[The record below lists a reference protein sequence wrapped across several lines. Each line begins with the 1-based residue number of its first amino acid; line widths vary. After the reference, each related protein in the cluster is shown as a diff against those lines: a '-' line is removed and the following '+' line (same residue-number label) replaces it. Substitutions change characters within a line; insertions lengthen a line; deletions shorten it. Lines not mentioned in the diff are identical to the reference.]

1 MSSFGQRGPAP
12 PAPCAPDSC
21 RSWHCGPL
29 KPLTLE
35 AVSRLGCEGRRAERS
50 SPGTWRPLATVAGA
64 PGSCWRGPGATV
76 RHVPFPSFPDTRRRP
91 RIRLCRTA
99 GRLPS
104 RLGPGLRP
112 SGWPVI
118 SPACSPVPPGGLPDQ
133 DASLPA
139 PLPCPAPPECRSP
152 RSRMHVLRGT
162 TYTSVWVCRLRAPP
176 RRPLR
181 AAPQPSPPVRSGGRP
196 LFPPQWPCK
205 SGAPFVAAAHR
216 RPGGHHHP
224 PPLLGKWPEPS
235 RVFSG
240 WRRLPSAGSGVE
252 VAQCGAPKGP
262 GPHPRV
268 PQGSSLHPPPLR
280 GLHSSRRPARRGGSP
295 HASRRREARRPRVWL
310 CGWRALSSLSSGEGA
325 GAGRA
330 VGVRSARGAETL
342 AARLRDPASL
352 PRDVPAVRCS
362 PRARRLRRAGRTLG
376 PLCRRCPAGG
386 RPPASSSGGRTR
398 AHAPRGLPVAASHLV
413 LFSYFVAV
421 V

>member
-104 RLGPGLRP
+104 RLGSGLRP

-152 RSRMHVLRGT
+152 RSQSRMHVLRGT
-162 TYTSVWVCRLRAPP
+162 TYPRGWVCRLRAPP

-181 AAPQPSPPVRSGGRP
+181 AAPQPSPPVRSGGKRG
-196 LFPPQWPCK
+196 C
-205 SGAPFVAAAHR
+205 
-216 RPGGHHHP
+216 P
-224 PPLLGKWPEPS
+224 PPLGKWREPS

-252 VAQCGAPKGP
+252 VAQCGTPKGP

-295 HASRRREARRPRVWL
+295 HASRRREARGPRV
-310 CGWRALSSLSSGEGA
+310 
-325 GAGRA
+325 
-330 VGVRSARGAETL
+330 
-342 AARLRDPASL
+342 
-352 PRDVPAVRCS
+352 
-362 PRARRLRRAGRTLG
+362 
-376 PLCRRCPAGG
+376 
-386 RPPASSSGGRTR
+386 
-398 AHAPRGLPVAASHLV
+398 
-413 LFSYFVAV
+413 
-421 V
+421 

>member
-12 PAPCAPDSC
+12 PAPCAPNSC

-29 KPLTLE
+29 TPLTLE

-64 PGSCWRGPGATV
+64 PGLCWRGPGATV

-152 RSRMHVLRGT
+152 RSRSRMHVLRGT
-162 TYTSVWVCRLRAPP
+162 TSPRVWVCRLRAPP

-181 AAPQPSPPVRSGGRP
+181 AAPQPSPRVRSGGRP
-196 LFPPQWPCK
+196 LFPPQWPCE

-224 PPLLGKWPEPS
+224 PAPVGQVARAVAGFLGVASPAL
-235 RVFSG
+235 G
-240 WRRLPSAGSGVE
+240 RL
-252 VAQCGAPKGP
+252 
-262 GPHPRV
+262 
-268 PQGSSLHPPPLR
+268 
-280 GLHSSRRPARRGGSP
+280 RRGGGPVWRSEGPWASP
-295 HASRRREARRPRVWL
+295 QGAPRLV
-310 CGWRALSSLSSGEGA
+310 
-325 GAGRA
+325 
-330 VGVRSARGAETL
+330 
-342 AARLRDPASL
+342 AA
-352 PRDVPAVRCS
+352 
-362 PRARRLRRAGRTLG
+362 
-376 PLCRRCPAGG
+376 
-386 RPPASSSGGRTR
+386 PASSPWPALFPEARATR
-398 AHAPRGLPVAASHLV
+398 QISPRQPSP
-413 LFSYFVAV
+413 
-421 V
+421 